1 MKKTSNPRPRH
12 WLDVKLK
19 PTAAL
24 NEMMVRFC
32 KGEST
37 LELDRRGLLFVAEIG
52 GHAQLLKDARWI
64 FNDKKPSYAQQRVEA
79 LAKEILQILT
89 YLEIP
94 TRRANTALG

>member
-1 MKKTSNPRPRH
+1 MRKKPKH

-24 NEMMVRFC
+24 NNMMVRFC

-37 LELDRRGLLFVAEIG
+37 LDLDRRGLLFVAELG

-64 FNDKKPSYAQQRVEA
+64 FQDKKPSAAQQRVEA

-94 TRRANTALG
+94 MQRAPRAALD